1 MAVHGSLRT
10 MPLAEVLSWVQATQ
24 RSGTLGI
31 ERDGNE
37 WELRLELGR
46 VVGYVGPEMRDD
58 SLGHVVVTSGLLTE
72 EDLRGALQAIRSA
85 EHSLMR
91 VLVTE
96 GFLTAD
102 HLQEC
107 LRELA
112 TESLHDLFLDL
123 PGDFVYSDASE
134 QGLFALEDSE
144 RFVSIDV
151 GVNELLLE
159 GATRQD
165 EWEMMR
171 TRFPTENIRVQIVDE
186 KLPPI
191 ESLGVRQ
198 RRIVASL
205 AAGQSISD
213 ICIEMRA
220 PLPSVLLGLS
230 SLINDG
236 AVVIRKRR
244 SDEPGDSD
252 PGRINRLV
260 EQAVLL
266 RESGQF
272 DEAVSLLG
280 AAVRMRPD
288 DERVRQ
294 RLREALEEQIR
305 DLYESLPPHRVPRLI
320 VSDARLQRLKLRP
333 DERFVVDRLAAKMDI
348 GSLIMVS
355 SLNERET
362 LKLLRRLL
370 HGEIIEL
377 G

>member
-1 MAVHGSLRT
+1 